1 MSKTKTTTSAI
12 RTLTLSAMLV
22 ALSVLFSSYAKA
34 IPDTFLRFSFE
45 NLPILFGAILFGPL
59 QGGAIACA
67 ADIISCTLIG
77 GYAPNPI
84 LMVGIISVG
93 LVSGLISRLAD
104 DKRFSPAMLFISV
117 FTAHAIGNMLIKS
130 FGLYY
135 MGLLPSLI
143 FIPLQRVPLYLLI
156 AALEY
161 TALLLLFKNKTI
173 RKLAL
178 GRMKK

>member
-1 MSKTKTTTSAI
+1 MSKKTTSTI

-45 NLPILFGAILFGPL
+45 NLPILFGAVLFGPL
-59 QGGAIACA
+59 QGGAIGCA

-84 LMVGIISVG
+84 LTVGIVSVG
-93 LVSGLISRLAD
+93 VVAGLISRIAGK
-104 DKRFSPAMLFISV
+104 KRFTAPVLLLSV
-117 FTAHAIGNMLIKS
+117 FSAHVIGNMLIKS

-143 FIPLQRVPLYLLI
+143 FIPLQRVPLYLVI
-156 AALEY
+156 GALEY

-173 RKLAL
+173 RSLAI
-178 GRMKK
+178 GRMK

>member
-1 MSKTKTTTSAI
+1 MSKSKSSTAI

-84 LMVGIISVG
+84 LMAGIISVG
-93 LVSGLISRLAD
+93 LVAGLISRLAGE
-104 DKRFSPAMLFISV
+104 KRFGALSLFVSV
-117 FTAHAIGNMLIKS
+117 FLAHIIGNMLIKS

-135 MGLLPSLI
+135 MGLLPALI
-143 FIPLQRVPLYLLI
+143 FIPMQRVPLYLVI
-156 AALEY
+156 GSLEY
-161 TALLLLFKNKTI
+161 TALLFLFKNKTV

-178 GRMKK
+178 GRMK

>member
-1 MSKTKTTTSAI
+1 MSRNKKTNAI

-45 NLPILFGAILFGPL
+45 NLPILFGAVLFGPF

-93 LVSGLISRLAD
+93 LVAGIISKLAGP
-104 DKRFSPAMLFISV
+104 KRFSPLPLLFSV
-117 FTAHAIGNMLIKS
+117 FLAHIVGNMLIKS

-143 FIPLQRVPLYLLI
+143 FIPLQRVPLYIVI
-156 AALEY
+156 ATLEFF
-161 TALLLLFKNKTI
+161 ALLLLFKNKTI
-173 RKLAL
+173 RQMAL
-178 GRMKK
+178 GRMK

>member
-1 MSKTKTTTSAI
+1 MSKSKGFTAI
-12 RTLTLSAMLV
+12 RTLTISAMMV

-67 ADIISCTLIG
+67 SDIISCTLIG

-93 LVSGLISRLAD
+93 LVSGLVSRISGE
-104 DKRFSPAMLFISV
+104 KRFSPLILFISV
-117 FTAHAIGNMLIKS
+117 FSAHIIGNMIIKS

-135 MGLLPSLI
+135 MGLLPSLVL
-143 FIPLQRVPLYLLI
+143 IPLQRVPLYLII
-156 AALEY
+156 ATLEY
-161 TALLLLFKNKTI
+161 VALLLLFKNKTI
-173 RKLAL
+173 RKLSL
-178 GRMKK
+178 GRMKQ

>member
-1 MSKTKTTTSAI
+1 MSKPKTSAI

-34 IPDTFLRFSFE
+34 IPDTYLRFSFE

-67 ADIISCTLIG
+67 ADIISCTLVG

-84 LMVGIISVG
+84 LMVGIATVG
-93 LVSGLISRLAD
+93 LTAGVVSRLAGG
-104 DKRFSPAMLFISV
+104 KRFHPVWLFLAV
-117 FTAHAIGNMLIKS
+117 FSAHILGNMLIKS

-135 MGLLPSLI
+135 MGQLPALI
-143 FIPLQRVPLYLLI
+143 FIPLQRVPLYLVI
-156 AALEY
+156 GTLEY
-161 TALLLLFKNKTI
+161 TALLLLFKNTTV
-173 RKLAL
+173 RKMAI
-178 GRMKK
+178 GRMK

>member
-1 MSKTKTTTSAI
+1 MSKRKQAIAI

-45 NLPILFGAILFGPL
+45 NLPILFGAVLFGPL
-59 QGGAIACA
+59 QGAAIACA

-84 LMVGIISVG
+84 LMAGIISVG
-93 LVSGLISRLAD
+93 LVAGIISKLAGQR
-104 DKRFSPAMLFISV
+104 RFSPLPLLFSV
-117 FTAHAIGNMLIKS
+117 FLAHIIGNMLIKS

-143 FIPLQRVPLYLLI
+143 FIPMQRVPLYVVI
-156 AALEY
+156 ATLEFF
-161 TALLLLFKNKTI
+161 ALLLLFKNKTI
-173 RKLAL
+173 RQMAI
-178 GRMKK
+178 GRTKK